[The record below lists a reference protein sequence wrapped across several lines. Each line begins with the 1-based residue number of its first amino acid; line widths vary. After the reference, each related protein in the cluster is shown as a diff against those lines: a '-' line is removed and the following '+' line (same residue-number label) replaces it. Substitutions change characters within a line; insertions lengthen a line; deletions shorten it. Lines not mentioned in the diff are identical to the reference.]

1 MTIAP
6 AGASPEPQIPE
17 PSPPAGSPPNLPPN
31 SPPSGG
37 PASSPD
43 RIAPHPLRPES
54 PGLPAAPL
62 AHLSFFQLPAVH
74 TLLPLGTS
82 IVFHI
87 AIILVGFFLYKGV
100 QAVVANVAQEQ
111 ITIPDTTMVKDAQAG
126 GIPNP
131 GLDDPSRI
139 ATQDKVESND
149 ADGWSNKNTPLS
161 QSLARDQIE
170 SGDKLAEPDKSNFGP
185 IGNLDGAGAGN
196 NDSLAAFGPAGGGQG
211 LGPKAVAFGTT
222 GNAFKIAYVCDA
234 SGSMLSKMPQLKDE
248 LNKAVTALEPVQAF
262 NVIFFSDPDIH
273 PTILADHLLM
283 ANPDNKVKF
292 NTFIQGVNAAGS
304 TDPIPGLEVAFRQH
318 PQLIFLL
325 TDGDFPDNDKV
336 LKRVRELDKDKSVR
350 LNTVVFTDPKDAD
363 KGIVQLMQTLADEF
377 GGQCRVVSPDDLQ

>member
-1 MTIAP
+1 
-6 AGASPEPQIPE
+6 
-17 PSPPAGSPPNLPPN
+17 
-31 SPPSGG
+31 
-37 PASSPD
+37 
-43 RIAPHPLRPES
+43 
-54 PGLPAAPL
+54 
-62 AHLSFFQLPAVH
+62 
-74 TLLPLGTS
+74 LGTS
-82 IVFHI
+82 VVFHV

-139 ATQDKVESND
+139 ATQDKVDAND
-149 ADGWSNKNTPLS
+149 ADGWSDKSAALT
-161 QSLARDQIE
+161 QSLARDHIE
-170 SGDKLAEPDKSNFGP
+170 SGDKLAEPDKTNFGP

-196 NDSLAAFGPAGGGQG
+196 NDALAAFGPAGGGQG

-222 GNAFKIAYVCDA
+222 GNAFKITYVCDA

-248 LNKAVTALEPVQAF
+248 LNKAVSALEPVQAF
-262 NVIFFSDPDIH
+262 NVIFFSDPDVH
-273 PTILADHLLM
+273 PEVLADHLLM

-292 NTFIQGVNAAGS
+292 NTFIQTVNASGS
-304 TDPIPGLEVAFRQH
+304 TDPIPGLEVAFSQH

-336 LKRVRELDKDKSVR
+336 LRRVRELNKDKSVR

-363 KGIVQLMQTLADEF
+363 KGVVQLMQTLADEF